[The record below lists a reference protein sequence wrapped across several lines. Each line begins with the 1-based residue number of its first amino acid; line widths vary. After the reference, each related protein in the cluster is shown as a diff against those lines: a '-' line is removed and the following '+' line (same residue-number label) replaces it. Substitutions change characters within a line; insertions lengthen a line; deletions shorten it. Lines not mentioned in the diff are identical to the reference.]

1 MSNRQD
7 LKDLL
12 NMVYGFNIG
21 PNEVKLL
28 SEVKKGLLNIFFELI
43 PICTS
48 ENFDLV

>member
-28 SEVKKGLLNIFFELI
+28 SKVKKGLLNIFFELI

>member
-28 SEVKKGLLNIFFELI
+28 SEVKKGLLNIFL
-43 PICTS
+43 
-48 ENFDLV
+48 N